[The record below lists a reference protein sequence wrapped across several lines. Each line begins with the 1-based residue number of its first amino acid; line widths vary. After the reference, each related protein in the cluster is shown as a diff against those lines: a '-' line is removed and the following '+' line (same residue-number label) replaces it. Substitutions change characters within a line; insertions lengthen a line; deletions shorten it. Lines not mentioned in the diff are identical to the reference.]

1 MIERIARNPLGLAG
15 LALFAALIGATAFWL
30 FQRAVPASLASVDR
44 GRMEVVVHDY
54 ILAHPEI
61 LREATQVLRERDV
74 AEQQSE
80 AGKIVKAN
88 ASAILEPFGSAWAGN
103 PKGDVTLVEYFDYNC
118 GYCRASLPAIAQLLA
133 SDPKIRIVYRELP
146 ILSEESGTAAKLSL
160 AAAEQGKFR
169 AFHDALYAGGP
180 LTEESM
186 AAAAKAVGL
195 DMARAR
201 ALAPRAEAEI
211 SSNLELSRK
220 MGMTGTP
227 SWIIGDKIVSS
238 ALPFE
243 ELQKAVAAARAKG

>member
-15 LALFAALIGATAFWL
+15 LALVAALIGAAAFWL
-30 FQRAVPASLASVDR
+30 FQRAVPASLADVDR

-54 ILAHPEI
+54 ILTHPEI
-61 LREATQVLRERDV
+61 LREATQVLRERDL

-80 AGKIVKAN
+80 AGKVVKAN

-133 SDPKIRIVYRELP
+133 SDPKIRIVYREMP

-180 LTEESM
+180 LTSESI
-186 AAAAKAVGL
+186 AAAAKAAGL
-195 DMARAR
+195 DMARA
-201 ALAPRAEAEI
+201 ASFAPRAEAEI
-211 SSNLELSRK
+211 ATNLELFRK

-238 ALPFE
+238 ALQFE